1 MKCQTIGARK
11 RANKMAKTHDVG
23 KFYWH
28 LMTYPVKPPVVLER
42 AETQE
47 IDGQY
52 RFGKG
57 WCLRL
62 PLTRKSSVMGKWI
75 KTYSESEA
83 LTVAINGRRMDQEE
97 VDWDVIR
104 FGASYEDI

>member
-1 MKCQTIGARK
+1 MKYQITGARK

-62 PLTRKSSVMGKWI
+62 PLTRKSIVMGKWI

-83 LTVAINGRRMDQEE
+83 LTVAINGRRMDKEE
-97 VDWDVIR
+97 IDWDVIR

>member
-1 MKCQTIGARK
+1 MKCQTTGARE
-11 RANKMAKTHDVG
+11 RANKMAQTHDVG

-62 PLTRKSSVMGKWI
+62 PLTRKSIVMGKWV
-75 KTYSESEA
+75 KHYTESQA
-83 LTVAINGRRMDQEE
+83 LTNAINGRSMKQEE
-97 VDWDVIR
+97 VDWDIIR
-104 FGASYEDI
+104 FGAPYEDL